1 MDNLFYKQFKIF
13 VSSPS
18 DVNEEREI
26 VDTIISQI
34 NDSVG
39 DSLKINLKI
48 EKWEKLPPETE
59 NESIQ
64 ERLNKK
70 IEDCHFFILILF
82 KKYGSIEKGYNISN
96 TEREIDTIIEYLEK
110 NRKKTILSY
119 FKRLEPNSDRGE
131 QEQRVIELR
140 KKLATNNWFYYQFED
155 AADFERKLTHD
166 LYRILLRMSHSSF
179 KIEQLKKFWKIGKID
194 GQPVPK
200 ISIIYPP
207 VPKSRMA
214 NDLTINLWQKR
225 LLPFIF
231 YEDHKALHKILKN
244 LSMVGHQDYRVYSKF
259 NLPTDFEQ
267 TNVIWICLPRLNQGL
282 TELREQKNRVFD
294 IKIPK
299 SEQAEPYIEWKR
311 NDGKVII
318 IKSPLRK
325 YLHKQRLDVDPTA
338 EWGISLTNIVVK
350 DYAIIARFN
359 RITAQYNPGT
369 ENLKSFYIAGIH
381 GLGTWGAAWYI
392 DRKYGVFKDDRLDGN
407 IQFLVEVEYR
417 NGRIYNVT
425 NVSDKEQD
433 YFDSE
438 NNLKMINKYVE
449 QFKKK

>member
-1 MDNLFYKQFKIF
+1 MDDLFYKQFKIF

-18 DVNEEREI
+18 DVEEERKI

-34 NDSVG
+34 NDSIG

-59 NESIQ
+59 SESIQ
-64 ERLNKK
+64 MRLENK
-70 IEDCHFFILILF
+70 IGDCNFFILILF

-96 TEREIDTIIEYLEK
+96 TEREINTIMEHLK
-110 NRKKTILSY
+110 NNKKKTILSY
-119 FKRLEPNSDRGE
+119 FKKLESNSDCGE

-140 KKLATNNWFYYQFED
+140 KRLANNGWFYYQFND
-155 AADFERKLTHD
+155 TADFERKLTHD

-214 NDLTINLWQKR
+214 NDLTINVWQKR

-231 YEDHKALHKILKN
+231 YEDHKALHKVLKN

-282 TELREQKNRVFD
+282 TELREQKNCVFD
-294 IKIPK
+294 IKIP
-299 SEQAEPYIEWKR
+299 EPEHAEPYIEWR
-311 NDGKVII
+311 QNNGKVII

-325 YLHKQRLDVDPTA
+325 YLSKQRLDVDPAT
-338 EWGISLTNIVVK
+338 EWSVSLTNIVVK

-392 DRKYGVFKDDRLDGN
+392 DRKYGVFKDDKLEGD
-407 IQFLVEVEYR
+407 IQLLVEVEYR

-425 NVSDKEQD
+425 DVSDKEQP
-433 YFDSE
+433 YFNSE
-438 NNLKMINKYVE
+438 NNSTTINKYIK
-449 QFKKK
+449 QFEKK